1 MNIYD
6 HPIIKNSWNLDKS
19 KRPKQ
24 REIQEVLDK
33 LDQGKFVLDG

>member
-6 HPIIKNSWNLDKS
+6 HPIIKNSWNKDKS

-24 REIQEVLDK
+24 AEIQKVLD
-33 LDQGKFVLDG
+33 LLH